1 MWTCLACKF
10 RVSKTSS
17 PSHPASDTVVNRQR
31 TIKLGVNEHD
41 IWSNNFVNA
50 CTILTNPQNC
60 RKKCAWESN
69 ATRERC
75 TYVMEDW
82 SRDGG
87 VKVHGA
93 LSSGY
98 GKKFWVKDRH
108 GDNDE
113 TYHELLAL
121 AVADHVVCSSPGKD
135 QVHNVDTDRF
145 RLYQTSF
152 LPPR

>member
-1 MWTCLACKF
+1 
-10 RVSKTSS
+10 
-17 PSHPASDTVVNRQR
+17 
-31 TIKLGVNEHD
+31 
-41 IWSNNFVNA
+41 
-50 CTILTNPQNC
+50 
-60 RKKCAWESN
+60 
-69 ATRERC
+69 
-75 TYVMEDW
+75 MEDW

-121 AVADHVVCSSPGKD
+121 AVADHVFLARERPSP
-135 QVHNVDTDRF
+135 
-145 RLYQTSF
+145 
-152 LPPR
+152 